1 MVYELINDDKVK
13 VESKKWF
20 VIILRGLT
28 WPSDPVI
35 DGEALLPYEAV
46 RSVQCKRRRNPTE
59 TQRFRR
65 EERVRRGSPWRGRG
79 GRGERRAARRR
90 LAAAARVIR
99 RVPFS
104 VSNRMVPSGAA
115 YRVSAGVRT
124 GARLGT
130 SKSALTSGGHSPH
143 VAAAPQ
149 QRQPTNRARTK
160 HYP

>member
-1 MVYELINDDKVK
+1 MVY
-13 VESKKWF
+13 S
-20 VIILRGLT
+20 
-28 WPSDPVI
+28 WPSESVV

-46 RSVQCKRRRNPTE
+46 RSVQCERRWNLRHRDLEEKRGCGG
-59 TQRFRR
+59 
-65 EERVRRGSPWRGRG
+65 GSPWRGRG

-115 YRVSAGVRT
+115 YRVSG
-124 GARLGT
+124 GARAAWLGWARRGT
-130 SKSALTSGGHSPH
+130 SNSARTAGGHSPH

-149 QRQPTNRARTK
+149 QRHQQPTNRAREPRYTTLMGLDV
-160 HYP
+160 P